1 MILTKREINQ
11 VLSENGNFVKVA
23 TASEVEDGTPKAVR
37 VEGHSIALFNHE
49 GSIYATDNQCPHMG
63 YPLVRGHVKRGVL
76 ACDWHGWSY
85 DMEGGGCFTGGCDDL
100 ATFPVEVRNGDIYV
114 DVGSGGKKRDD
125 AHYLLL
131 KEGLFSQDGW
141 TLSKAIAIMLAK
153 GVSEDEALEIMVK
166 HMVQHITT
174 SGGGGGRIRRLMHG
188 IKVAHMYDVEDRLIP
203 LMMAARNAA
212 GGHNDRPQRR
222 PLPPPVDWDR
232 LEDWIKVFTEDKEWE
247 GIEKCLI
254 TARQLG
260 GHEDKFIPL
269 FLECASQWFFLS
281 HSENLIHLCHLAEV
295 LEKWGWEIT
304 EELVCNLGAKI
315 LGQGR
320 GRPGERLR
328 EAIQKAEELEH
339 IFDDLPQE
347 KNPDADVEFDEDQ
360 LSADLVSGDIDTI
373 FDAIKDVLTAGV
385 SIDKIATTMVMTSAD
400 RMARTP
406 VNMSPGWWELQEE
419 LELAANIRKVLHFG
433 GTKVAAK
440 ALLHCGWRF
449 YSNRWLNIRHQPIS
463 EVRESASTKVLDED
477 IALDAIIDGIES
489 VRIQEIGRQTREY
502 LNSGCNA
509 ERLLAEM
516 GQCIL
521 KDDNGEELLSTIH
534 IVDREW
540 HYCEDHPARNQM
552 IVGLARWATDVRRRS
567 GNDSAVQ
574 TAHRFA
580 KGETATELYE

>member
-1 MILTKREINQ
+1 M
-11 VLSENGNFVKVA
+11 LSENGNFVKVA
-23 TASEVEDGTPKAVR
+23 AASEVEDGKPKAVR

-153 GVSEDEALEIMVK
+153 GVSEDETLDIMVR
-166 HMVQHITT
+166 HMVRHITT
-174 SGGGGGRIRRLMHG
+174 AEGGRAGGGRIATLMHG

-203 LMMAARNAA
+203 LMMAARHAA
-212 GGHNDRPQRR
+212 GGHNDRPERR

-232 LEDWIKVFTEDKEWE
+232 LEDWIKVFTIDKEWE

-269 FLECASQWFFLS
+269 FLACASQWFFLS
-281 HSENLIHLCHLAEV
+281 HSRNLIDLCHLAEV

-347 KNPDADVEFDEDQ
+347 KNPDADVEYDEDQ

-385 SIDKIATTMVMTSAD
+385 PIDKIATTMVMTSAD

-406 VNMSPGWWELQEE
+406 VNMSPGWWDLQEE
-419 LELAANIRKVLHFG
+419 MELAANIRKVLRFG
-433 GTKVAAK
+433 GTKIAAK

-449 YSNRWLNIRHQPIS
+449 YANRWLNIRHQPIS
-463 EVRESASTKVLDED
+463 ESRESSSTKVLDED

-516 GQCIL
+516 GLCIL

-552 IVGLARWATDVRRRS
+552 IVGLARWATDVRRNS

>member
-1 MILTKREINQ
+1 MTLTKREINK

-23 TASEVEDGTPKAVR
+23 AASEVEDGKPKAVR
-37 VEGHSIALFNHE
+37 VEGHSIALFHHE

-100 ATFPVEVRNGDIYV
+100 ATFPVEVRNGDIYI

-153 GVSEDEALEIMVK
+153 GVSEDETLEIMVR
-166 HMVQHITT
+166 HMVRHITT
-174 SGGGGGRIRRLMHG
+174 SEGGGGRIATLMHG

-212 GGHNDRPQRR
+212 GRHNDRPQRR

-232 LEDWIKVFTEDKEWE
+232 LEDWIRVFTEDKEWE

-281 HSENLIHLCHLAEV
+281 HSGNLINLCHLAEV

-406 VNMSPGWWELQEE
+406 VNMSPGWWDLQEE
-419 LELAANIRKVLHFG
+419 MELAANIRKVLRFG

-440 ALLHCGWRF
+440 ALIHCGWRF

-463 EVRESASTKVLDED
+463 EARESSSTKVLDED

-552 IVGLARWATDVRRRS
+552 IVGLARWATDVRRNS